1 MWHACT
7 LIVTYLLPLVMC
19 DDFAHIG
26 HYMYPAPDN
35 RQYFAP
41 GATSSAD
48 WNHELGGLFPTHGLV
63 DNYMWRDPTT
73 GAMSNCLR
81 TIGGRY
87 RSTSTPVPNDAT
99 NTFGTVP
106 KLGTSVIPYQFV
118 RFSDMYLCFQGLSQ
132 YAADVYQN
140 IPFAVFINNKHATDT
155 TSVITG
161 NRRDDIPYVRYA
173 PPIQSKTVS
182 TASNLFT
189 QAFPYVDM
197 MWPRVTQITGLCLNE
212 NNAPAAGPSI
222 FCPSQLKSFSEAI
235 SECGTY
241 IIADSDSIT
250 RPITPSMDLSSA
262 RFTVQQN
269 CVREG
274 LGWVGLDP
282 NAAGEIAQGSFIDNG
297 NTGSPKGPDG
307 FCGTDSDCFYL
318 QSIYAHVPFM
328 CALYSDRSSVFCVD
342 PSQPDGFLLAKN
354 RKTVASLLQTYGDFL
369 RLSTSDHKDD
379 PQLDTLATVLNFV
392 PYQSWSSDGFDLEQ
406 LFTAWNFMA
415 DALLTKAGRTRVPNR
430 TSRTAEIWSIPWTH
444 VTPSI
449 TAGTTSTIY
458 PVFETLDQK
467 GGDLWVDYRNSL
479 GRTSPQDAFFMLCP
493 IPTHNNPG
501 VVMTSRCNAQASNL
515 NFCEGRVGRCF
526 CDPNWAGIACDI
538 PIPTGYTYEQMVS
551 DPTDPFEICS
561 TAGTLSATATFRV
574 PLTLTTET
582 TKTNVPVCQCISGFH
597 GSPVNLNDS
606 MAAYAKL
613 FHSNLV
619 RTFVANRNGNSQFFD
634 VYAWYTHITGPDF
647 DAAHNLQ
654 GVDDPQPTT
663 QPRPLRGLKY
673 NWYNQ
678 VLKHQCLMYTGPRSR
693 PPQNLWWDYHSA
705 PFIATMSGA
714 ITDRPYETGSFWFPW
729 PAISTTRRNATFVGR
744 NNTVADGRQ
753 GIRCMDYKEFD
764 WDRLIDPSV
773 GGNAAAYVAQYVKWL
788 QTNPAFWPTTVQA
801 DGLPVV
807 PKATLY
813 GGPFCTPCP
822 DCNRSNSVCVE
833 GDPTTYTCDCNPA
846 TETCTITQTSQTICT
861 AISPAKCRTC
871 LPTCPSDCTVQILPP
886 FGIRGCAKTT
896 TTYHKTCTQPGPNVC
911 KCDENFCGPTCD
923 VPMCPVAASGKICGN
938 GTCTINPATNC
949 ENLSPGQY
957 GGVCKCDPGYT
968 GIDCSTPTCP
978 FFSSI
983 DGSQCGNG
991 TCNDEAGK
999 CECNVGWTGNA
1010 CDTPAC
1016 PFDPNTNLECAGAVR
1031 ADNGQSVC
1039 NRATQK
1045 CECFRTIALNLGS
1058 VVSGWIGTDLT
1069 PFVNG
1074 RYGVA
1079 CEKVFGRACR
1089 DPQDGTWCGQ
1099 PIQANGNFD
1108 GPLVAGY
1115 AGCYNE
1121 TCVTKQLGGEE
1132 CTPYCHCTLEFAV
1145 PQNTYCRK
1153 SVCGPEYCGFPKGK
1167 CNPHCSKNGI
1177 PQADTTCT
1185 TTAVLAGNLTLT
1197 PTCDCQVFNGTFYYH
1212 KHDDPDATAPC
1223 VDPAPLC
1230 YTPAT
1235 VHSPCNGHGDCA
1247 YNVTSDSHF
1256 CMCDAGYSGANCSV
1270 APNCFTPITQ
1280 QACIG
1285 PTRSCSHDLGH
1296 NNAAVCACNSSYF
1309 RDPDRNCTLE
1319 RCVSTGGFIDSDGEC
1334 SCPNNTALYS
1344 DPPLS
1349 RTDLNHVALGCRKR
1363 CPVSPFDGIECGAY
1377 MYPSNTVSRCS
1388 DLYPTKNPIFGGD
1401 ARPAPTC
1408 VCDFLG
1414 LDHKGQLNYF
1424 INASDFATSGMC
1436 EPKCNPDGLC
1446 KGDDCL
1452 PSGSPVG
1459 LAFPFE
1465 CHCSPLYQGDRCEQI
1480 KCDQDHSHHTG
1491 GGQCQ
1496 CHTWCR
1502 VGANCD
1508 VDLCAPSGGVCQAGL
1523 PDCDCSSTSNV
1534 LRVDSSNGRITNR
1547 NCTSACQNGGILS
1560 NDKQSC
1566 ICVGNFF
1573 GTRCEK
1579 QRGCNP
1585 QWRGPSCNVS
1595 NCFNGGTPKP
1605 NVNDTGCVC
1614 ADAFYAGV
1622 LCDQDLCIV
1631 ANRRNRTG
1639 VSTCACAWSF
1649 TGDSCQVDP
1658 CSPGGSLSLLTGQ
1671 CQCNQGWVLAS
1682 NLTACLLPS
1691 TAGVDFYCDPDH
1703 GTVFNRSDGTQAC
1716 ICDSDYIGVNCS
1728 TPRCTAPLQ
1737 GPYCMCPAG
1746 SYAPPS
1752 CNEDYCNS
1760 ASIGY
1765 NATTQ
1770 RCVCPVGYVLSND
1783 VDASGTLQCVPDAHY
1798 CNYLGTVGWNNVSNH
1813 IPCICEEGWSGP
1825 TCSSFTSTTDDTASN
1840 DPVLSRNAM
1849 IAIAAATFLVVTLGI
1864 AGWIIYVKCIRDP
1877 LPTLLT
1883 QPSVNVTAS
1892 KHWRSLN
1899 NDAKS
1904 AETNQWTRLRTN
1916 SDDDNN
1922 NDDDDNE

>member
-1 MWHACT
+1 MCFVA
-7 LIVTYLLPLVMC
+7 LSVC

-35 RQYFAP
+35 REYFTP
-41 GATSSAD
+41 EPTSSTD
-48 WNHELGGLFPTHGLV
+48 WNHELDGLFPTHGMV
-63 DNYMWRDPTT
+63 NYYFWRDPAS
-73 GAMSNCLR
+73 GAISNCLR

-87 RSTSTPVPNDAT
+87 RAFPESMSPWGSSLPAT
-99 NTFGTVP
+99 KQVRKSPTDILKV
-106 KLGTSVIPYQFV
+106 PYQYV
-118 RFSDMYLCFQGLSQ
+118 RFSDLYLCFQGLKN
-132 YAADVYQN
+132 YANGVYKN
-140 IPFAVFINNKHATDT
+140 IPFATFINNNHAMQTNSLIVNNDRGDMNIVKYLPKVQSHVVESNSNNLAT
-155 TSVITG
+155 P
-161 NRRDDIPYVRYA
+161 IPVA
-173 PPIQSKTVS
+173 E
-182 TASNLFT
+182 
-189 QAFPYVDM
+189 M
-197 MWPRVTQITGLCLNE
+197 MWPRVTQMSSICEPKSMFCIREGPTLGPFE
-212 NNAPAAGPSI
+212 PALASNIDYCKIYVIKDSDATPTDISSVDNLATAQ
-222 FCPSQLKSFSEAI
+222 FTLEQDCI
-235 SECGTY
+235 SEGTGWTGY
-241 IIADSDSIT
+241 
-250 RPITPSMDLSSA
+250 SS
-262 RFTVQQN
+262 VKDN
-269 CVREG
+269 PP
-274 LGWVGLDP
+274 DHP
-282 NAAGEIAQGSFIDNG
+282 NTDNWGQGTLVDMAATD
-297 NTGSPKGPDG
+297 SPKGLDG
-307 FCGTDSDCFYL
+307 ECEGDADCFYL
-318 QSIYAHVPFM
+318 QSIYAHVQFI
-328 CALYSDRSSVFCVD
+328 CGLHTDRASVFCVD
-342 PSQPDGFLLAKN
+342 PSKPDDFDFSKHRLKLYPLLN
-354 RKTVASLLQTYGDFL
+354 QSNE
-369 RLSTSDHKDD
+369 DD
-379 PQLDTLATVLNFV
+379 PFMKRASIDAEPDTAFNLMPVTMNYV
-392 PYQSWSSDGFDLEQ
+392 PYQSWSSNLIDLKRLFDHV
-406 LFTAWNFMA
+406 NFMPGM
-415 DALLTKAGRTRVPNR
+415 LLAQANRQRVPFE
-430 TSRTAEIWSIPWTH
+430 TSRTAQIWSIPWSH
-444 VTPSI
+444 VTS
-449 TAGTTSTIY
+449 TNTGTDLESIY
-458 PVFETLDQK
+458 PVFETLEK
-467 GGDLWVDYRNSL
+467 FGDDWTNYRLNL
-479 GRTSPQDAFFMLCP
+479 GRTSPQNAFFMACP

-501 VVMTSRCNAQASNL
+501 VVMTSRCNAHPSNL
-515 NFCEGRVGRCF
+515 NFCEPKVSRCF
-526 CDPNWAGIACDI
+526 CDFNWAGIACDI
-538 PIPTGYTYEQMVS
+538 PIPSGYTYEQLVS

-561 TAGTLSATATFRV
+561 TAGTLSTTATFRV
-574 PLTLTTET
+574 PLTLTTDT
-582 TKTNVPVCQCISGFH
+582 TKTNVPVCRCMDGFQ
-597 GSPVNLNDS
+597 GSPTDWVS
-606 MAAYAKL
+606 SIEAYASL
-613 FHSNLV
+613 FHHNLV
-619 RTFVANRNGNSQFFD
+619 RTYVSNHPDADSEYFDFNSWFTL
-634 VYAWYTHITGPDF
+634 YTGPDF

-654 GVDDPQPTT
+654 TVDDPPPTSLPDQP
-663 QPRPLRGLKY
+663 RGLKY
-673 NWYNQ
+673 DWFKY
-678 VLKHQCLMYTGPRSR
+678 VMYHQCLVYTGPRDR

-705 PFIATMSGA
+705 PFISTTRGD
-714 ITDRPYETGSFWFPW
+714 ITTHPYETFHFGFPW
-729 PAISTTRRNATFVGR
+729 PAISTTRRNATFNGR
-744 NNTVADGRQ
+744 NNTDADGRQ

-764 WDRLIDPSV
+764 WARLIDPAV
-773 GGNAAAYVAQYVKWL
+773 GGTMFAVVARYVQWL
-788 QTNPAFWPTTVQA
+788 QTNDAFWPTTVQA

-822 DCNRSNSVCVE
+822 DCNRSNSVCAE

-846 TETCTITQTSQTICT
+846 TETCTITQTSETICT
-861 AISPAKCRTC
+861 AITPARCRTC
-871 LPTCPSDCTVQILPP
+871 SPVCPSDCTFKALPP
-886 FGIRGCAKTT
+886 FGIRGCVKTT
-896 TTYHKTCTQPGPNVC
+896 TTYHKTCTTPGPNVC

-949 ENLSPGQY
+949 ENLQPGQY

-968 GIDCSTPTCP
+968 GVDCSTPTCP

-983 DGSQCGNG
+983 DGTQCGNG

-1045 CECFRTIALNLGS
+1045 CECFRTIAFNPSS

-1079 CEKVFGRACR
+1079 CEKMFGRACR

-1108 GPLVAGY
+1108 GSLVAGY

-1121 TCVTKQLGGEE
+1121 TCLTKQLGGEE

-1145 PQNTYCRK
+1145 AQNTYCRK

-1167 CNPHCSKNGI
+1167 CNPSCSKNGV
-1177 PQADTTCT
+1177 PQAETTCT
-1185 TTAVLAGNLTLT
+1185 TTAVLAGNLTLS

-1223 VDPAPLC
+1223 VDPAPVC

-1256 CMCDAGYSGANCSV
+1256 CKCDAGYSGANCSV
-1270 APNCFTPITQ
+1270 APACVTPVTG
-1280 QACIG
+1280 APCVG
-1285 PTRSCSHDLGH
+1285 STRSCSHDLGH
-1296 NNAAVCACNSSYF
+1296 NNAAICACNSSYF

-1319 RCVSTGGFIDSDGEC
+1319 RCVSTGGLIDSDGEC
-1334 SCPNNTALYS
+1334 TCPYNTAIYS

-1363 CPVSPFDGIECGAY
+1363 CPVSTFDGIECGAY

-1388 DLYPTKNPIFGGD
+1388 DLYPVKDPIFGDD

-1408 VCDFLG
+1408 ICDFLG

-1424 INASDFATSGMC
+1424 INATAGMC
-1436 EPKCNPDGLC
+1436 EPKCNPDGVC

-1459 LAFPFE
+1459 FAFPFE
-1465 CHCSPLYQGDRCEQI
+1465 CHCSPVYQGDRCEQI

-1502 VGANCD
+1502 VGTNCD
-1508 VDLCAPSGGVCQAGL
+1508 VDLCAPSGGVCQTGFS
-1523 PDCDCSSTSNV
+1523 DCDCSSTSNV
-1534 LRVDSSNGRITNR
+1534 LRLDSSNGHIANR
-1547 NCTSACQNGGILS
+1547 NCTSACLNGGVIS
-1560 NDKQSC
+1560 SDKQRCNC
-1566 ICVGNFF
+1566 IEPYYGVL
-1573 GTRCEK
+1573 CEK

-1585 QWRGPSCNVS
+1585 QWRGVSCNIS
-1595 NCFNGGTPKP
+1595 NCFNSGVPKS

-1614 ADAFYAGV
+1614 ADSFYAGI

-1639 VSTCACAWSF
+1639 VSTCVCAWSF
-1649 TGDSCQVDP
+1649 SGDSCQVDP
-1658 CSPGGSLSLLTGQ
+1658 CSPGGSLSLLNGQ
-1671 CQCNQGWVLAS
+1671 CQCNQDWVLAS

-1691 TAGVDFYCDPDH
+1691 VDDFYCDPDH

-1716 ICDSDYIGVNCS
+1716 ICDSDYIGLNCS
-1728 TPRCTAPLQ
+1728 IPRCVSPLQ

-1752 CNEDYCNS
+1752 CDEDYCNS

-1770 RCVCPVGYVLSND
+1770 RCVCPTGYVLSND
-1783 VDASGTLQCVPDAHY
+1783 VDASGTLQCVPDPHY

-1825 TCSSFTSTTDDTASN
+1825 RCSSFTSTTADDASD

-1864 AGWIIYVKCIRDP
+1864 SGWIIYVKCIRDP
-1877 LPTLLT
+1877 LPTMLT
-1883 QPSVNVTAS
+1883 QPTVNVTAS
-1892 KHWRSLN
+1892 KHWRSVEPKPKPSN
-1899 NDAKS
+1899 PS
-1904 AETNQWTRLRTN
+1904 QWTRLH
-1916 SDDDNN
+1916 SDDEDNN
-1922 NDDDDNE
+1922 EDDEKE

>member
-1 MWHACT
+1 MTGRIPLLFVVTVWCLTVTRT
-7 LIVTYLLPLVMC
+7 LTSDL
-19 DDFAHIG
+19 ANIG
-26 HYMYPAPDN
+26 PYMSPAPGN
-35 RQYFAP
+35 PTYFPP
-41 GATSSAD
+41 GVQWFSYEWDHVLNGT
-48 WNHELGGLFPTHGLV
+48 FPTHGDV
-63 DNYMWRDPTT
+63 NVFFFRDNTT
-73 GAMSNCLR
+73 KMIANCVRTMGGKKAKLTDVYTFSNND
-81 TIGGRY
+81 GGKVKK
-87 RSTSTPVPNDAT
+87 SQSQTSTIADIYYCFAGNTERVQNTGWAVPLAAFVNDIDRIRNAPADDQGGTLTEPRVSSTYTSAVTKQQWTNPVPYLELLLARKRPSPSVMNGQSFCVEDVR
-99 NTFGTVP
+99 FGVFNSWSISVAPEIGCMEGRDGANHLTDT
-106 KLGTSVIPYQFV
+106 LHLCGTRVIPYLTNQPVDLFGADPAV
-118 RFSDMYLCFQGLSQ
+118 LLSGRYSVVHDCIAEKDATSTADDGSGNCKSYVNNEDCVYRFTTFSNFRGQCMLSADAIHVDCLDMLRPSL
-132 YAADVYQN
+132 
-140 IPFAVFINNKHATDT
+140 ITT
-155 TSVITG
+155 TSNRNTHLAHLTSTELG
-161 NRRDDIPYVRYA
+161 NFFQPEAFTHGSLRYL
-173 PPIQSKTVS
+173 P
-182 TASNLFT
+182 
-189 QAFPYVDM
+189 
-197 MWPRVTQITGLCLNE
+197 WR
-212 NNAPAAGPSI
+212 
-222 FCPSQLKSFSEAI
+222 
-235 SECGTY
+235 
-241 IIADSDSIT
+241 
-250 RPITPSMDLSSA
+250 TPSPQLEMKFWWPDSLLSSNGYYPA
-262 RFTVQQN
+262 S
-269 CVREG
+269 EG
-274 LGWVGLDP
+274 
-282 NAAGEIAQGSFIDNG
+282 ERRSFW
-297 NTGSPKGPDG
+297 
-307 FCGTDSDCFYL
+307 
-318 QSIYAHVPFM
+318 
-328 CALYSDRSSVFCVD
+328 
-342 PSQPDGFLLAKN
+342 SQ
-354 RKTVASLLQTYGDFL
+354 
-369 RLSTSDHKDD
+369 
-379 PQLDTLATVLNFV
+379 
-392 PYQSWSSDGFDLEQ
+392 
-406 LFTAWNFMA
+406 A
-415 DALLTKAGRTRVPNR
+415 D
-430 TSRTAEIWSIPWTH
+430 IWSLPWTH
-444 VTPSI
+444 AALSS
-449 TAGTTSTIY
+449 TAGDFIY
-458 PVFETLDQK
+458 DSPNAVTQRTDWTNYAVNEI
-467 GGDLWVDYRNSL
+467 YRADPSNVY
-479 GRTSPQDAFFMLCP
+479 FMNCP
-493 IPTHNNPG
+493 MPTRSNPG
-501 VVMTSRCNAQASNL
+501 VDVTQACNSHSG
-515 NFCEGRVGRCF
+515 NFNTCDFTRGRCF
-526 CDPNWAGIACDI
+526 CDKRWLGIACDI
-538 PIPTGYTYEQMVS
+538 PRPVLSGGSLAGYQTLVLDPS
-551 DPTDPFEICS
+551 DPYEICS
-561 TAGTLSATATFRV
+561 TAGALVDTGTFAYPISSSASSTLS
-574 PLTLTTET
+574 
-582 TKTNVPVCQCISGFH
+582 NVPVCRCIAGFE
-597 GSPVNLNDS
+597 GSPLDFKSFVPVYAS
-606 MAAYAKL
+606 M
-613 FHSNLV
+613 FHQELV
-619 RTFVANRNGNSQFFD
+619 D
-634 VYAWYTHITGPDF
+634 VYERRAGGAVKTNYVDRSKWFSHNTYTDF
-647 DAAHNLQ
+647 RAAHEIIDMYQ
-654 GVDDPQPTT
+654 TPPTT
-663 QPRPLRGLKY
+663 APNNKFGLA
-673 NWYNQ
+673 NDWYDF
-678 VLKHQCLMYTGPRSR
+678 VMTHQCLIWTRPRTM
-693 PPQNLWWDYHSA
+693 PPQHVWWDYYSA
-705 PFIATMSGA
+705 PFIAAVTSSL
-714 ITDRPYETGSFWFPW
+714 GSFSYEAATNLFPW
-729 PAISTTRRNATFVGR
+729 PSISTTRRNATSLSR
-744 NNTVADGRQ
+744 NNTAADGRQ
-753 GIRCMDYKEFD
+753 GIRCMDYREFD
-764 WDRLIDPSV
+764 WDTLGNNDLN
-773 GGNAAAYVAQYVKWL
+773 GGTSSFYVARYVQWL
-788 QTNPAFWPTTVQA
+788 QTNSKFWLATPGA
-801 DGLPVV
+801 DGFSVI
-807 PKATLY
+807 PKAKLY

-833 GDPTTYTCDCNPA
+833 GDPVSYTCDCNPA
-846 TETCTITQTSQTICT
+846 TETCTVTQTTKGICPGT
-861 AISPAKCRTC
+861 SSSGCKSCTPAC
-871 LPTCPSDCTVQILPP
+871 PTGCTMGIIPP
-886 FGIRGCAKTT
+886 FGRIGCLQVLTS
-896 TTYHKTCTQPGPNVC
+896 YHKTCTQPGPNVC

-923 VPMCPVAASGKICGN
+923 VPMCPVPAGSTKICGN

-968 GIDCSTPTCP
+968 GVDCSTPTCP

-1099 PIQANGNFD
+1099 PLQANGNFD

-1167 CNPHCSKNGI
+1167 CNPHCSSARG
-1177 PQADTTCT
+1177 PQPDNTCT
-1185 TTAVLAGNLTLT
+1185 STAVLAGNLTLT

-1212 KHDDPDATAPC
+1212 KHDDPDLTVPC
-1223 VDPAPLC
+1223 TDPAPLC

-1235 VHSPCNGHGDCA
+1235 GNRPCNGHGDCA

-1256 CMCDAGYSGANCSV
+1256 CMCDAGYSGANCST
-1270 APNCFTPITQ
+1270 APSCFTPVTGA
-1280 QACIG
+1280 ACIG

-1296 NNAAVCACNSSYF
+1296 NNAAICACNSSYF

-1319 RCVSTGGFIDSDGEC
+1319 RCVSTGGVIDSDGEC

-1349 RTDLNHVALGCRKR
+1349 RTDLNHVALGCRKK

-1523 PDCDCSSTSNV
+1523 SDCDCSSTSNV

-1560 NDKQSC
+1560 DDKQSC

-1585 QWRGPSCNVS
+1585 QWKGPSCNVS

-1639 VSTCACAWSF
+1639 VSTCVCAWSF

-1691 TAGVDFYCDPDH
+1691 AAGVDFYCDPDH

-1716 ICDSDYIGVNCS
+1716 ICDSDYIGLNCS
-1728 TPRCTAPLQ
+1728 VPRCTAPLQ

-1752 CNEDYCNS
+1752 CDEDYCNS
-1760 ASIGY
+1760 AAIGY

-1825 TCSSFTSTTDDTASN
+1825 TCSSFDSSTTDDTASD